1 MSVPPDRCDA
11 AIVGAGPAGSVLA
24 RELALRGRSV
34 VLIERATFPRRKVC
48 GACLSG
54 HAVRELTA
62 AGLGGL
68 LEQRGA
74 IPQTGFRL
82 GVEARGRAPRAAF
95 VETVGGFALSRSRLD
110 AALADAA
117 VAAGAVALF
126 GTGASVGADRTL
138 TLKGEHAGTLRAG
151 AVVVACGLSGAGAVL
166 SRDRERASVPGRDR
180 SGALPDDRGSESLKS
195 DVRPGSRV
203 GAGCELEP
211 GAFDADFFA
220 PGTIHMAVAAGGYVG
235 ATVTEG
241 GELNL
246 AGAYD
251 LGFLKE
257 SGGPGPASAAIFE
270 AAGFPVA
277 EGMAAADWTGTP
289 PLTRT
294 AGAVAADGVFLVGDA
309 AGYVEPFTGEGMGWA
324 LASARAA
331 ADPIDA
337 FLQGDPA
344 AEARWRRAYRR
355 WIGRRKGWCRAVAVA
370 ARTPLAATVA
380 AAALN
385 RAPMLARPLVRH
397 LAG

>member
-1 MSVPPDRCDA
+1 MSAPPNRCDV

-62 AGLGGL
+62 AGLDGL
-68 LEQRGA
+68 LEQSGA

-82 GVEARGRAPRAAF
+82 GVEAKDRAPRAAF
-95 VETVGGFALSRSRLD
+95 VQTVGGFALSRSRFD

-117 VAAGAVALF
+117 VAAGAVVLY
-126 GTGASVGADRTL
+126 GAGATLGSDRTL
-138 TLKGEHAGTLRAG
+138 TLKGAHAGTLRAG
-151 AVVVACGLSGAGAVL
+151 AVALACGLPGAG
-166 SRDRERASVPGRDR
+166 
-180 SGALPDDRGSESLKS
+180 RGFESLAS
-195 DVRPGSRV
+195 AVRPGSRV
-203 GAGCELEP
+203 GAGCELAR
-211 GAFDADFFA
+211 GAFDAAFFG

-251 LGFLKE
+251 LAFLKE
-257 SGGPGPASAAIFE
+257 CGGPGAASAAIFQ

-277 EGMAAADWTGTP
+277 KGMADADWTGTP

-294 AGAVAADGVFLVGDA
+294 AGDVAADGVFLVGDA

-337 FLQGDPA
+337 LLNGDAA
-344 AEARWRRAYRR
+344 AEAQWRRIYQRR
-355 WIGRRKGWCRAVAVA
+355 VGRRKGWCRAVAVA

-385 RAPMLARPLVRH
+385 RAPGLARPLVRH